1 MTDKEL
7 FYRATKARVFA
18 YAPYSEFL
26 VGAAVLARDGR
37 VFTGTNVENASY
49 GLTLC
54 AERSALAHAVAEGV
68 LPGDVEVVAVYA
80 AIPNA
85 PSCGACLQ
93 WLTEFQVERIIF
105 MKGGEPRSFLLKEL
119 LPEAFA
125 L

>member
-1 MTDKEL
+1 MAEMRTLAQALRDIKGQEADP
-7 FYRATKARVFA
+7 FRDQAAR
-18 YAPYSEFL
+18 
-26 VGAAVLARDGR
+26 
-37 VFTGTNVENASY
+37 
-49 GLTLC
+49 LC